1 MGGRRLLVI
10 GLDSADAGLIE
21 RWMAAGHLP
30 VLARLAASG
39 LWSRLRTTAEV
50 MHVSAWPSL
59 YTGCHPG
66 RHGLYHAFQIRAG
79 DQRIHRADPR
89 WRAVEPFWATLD
101 RAGRRV
107 IVMDAFMDA
116 PVAGF
121 RGIQI
126 LEYGTWTWF
135 WHPDSQPAGM
145 IRELVRRFGRYP
157 APEHTDQVTIPDQ
170 IRFRDTLVR
179 AAEVK
184 GRAVSWLLREHPWDV
199 AFIMF
204 AEPHSGGHYLWHSED
219 PDYPL
224 RPRQRLPQ
232 GFRPLCDVYA
242 AVDRAI
248 GAILEAVGEVDLLV
262 VSGDGMGPNHSASH
276 LMPDLLHRM
285 DLLHAAGLGGKQ
297 EAAPPPGLA
306 ARLRQLI
313 PLSVR
318 QSISRC
324 LPRETRRRLAMKWL
338 NSGIDWSKTQMFCIP
353 NSNEG
358 YFRVNRVGREPL
370 GIVGDEAAAAA
381 LVEEVARE
389 LEALVNPSSGRR
401 CAHAVHRIDRVF
413 AGSERPHLPD
423 LVVSF
428 DFDAR
433 TTDRILGPRV
443 GEITGPAPWE
453 VPAHYTG
460 NHRPNAF
467 LLAAGPGIRRA
478 PLPADAHI
486 LDLAPT
492 VLARAGLEPPAHLD
506 GRVLPLFADSAATAA
521 GD

>member
-1 MGGRRLLVI
+1 MSGRRLLVI
-10 GLDSADAGLIE
+10 GLDSADAALIE
-21 RWMAAGHLP
+21 AWMAEGHLP
-30 VLARLAASG
+30 VFARLAAAG
-39 LWSRLRTTAEV
+39 LWSRLGTTAGV

-66 RHGLYHAFQIRAG
+66 RHGLYHAFQVRAG
-79 DQRIHRADPR
+79 DRRIHRTDPR

-116 PVAGF
+116 PVEGF

-135 WHPDSQPAGM
+135 WHPDSRPAGM
-145 IRELVRRFGRYP
+145 HREIVRRFGRYP

-179 AAEVK
+179 AAGVK
-184 GRAVSWLLREHPWDV
+184 GRAAAWLLSEHPWDV
-199 AFIMF
+199 AFVMF
-204 AEPHSGGHYLWHSED
+204 GEPHGGGHYLWHGGD

-224 RPRQRLPQ
+224 RPAERLPE
-232 GFRPLCDVYA
+232 GFLPLRDVYA
-242 AVDRAI
+242 AVDRAV
-248 GAILEAVGEVDLLV
+248 GTVLDAVGEVDLLV

-276 LMPDLLHRM
+276 LMPELLHRL
-285 DLLHAAGLGGKQ
+285 DLLHAAGLGGKK
-297 EAAPPPGLA
+297 EDAPPPGLA
-306 ARLRQLI
+306 ARLRQMI
-313 PLSVR
+313 PLAVR

-324 LPRETRRRLAMKWL
+324 LPRETRRRLAMKWM
-338 NSGIDWSKTQMFCIP
+338 NSGIDWSKTRMFCIP

-358 YFRVNRVGREPL
+358 YFRINLAGREPDGL
-370 GIVGDEAAAAA
+370 VAAEEFRA
-381 LVEEVARE
+381 LVEEVAAE
-389 LEALVNPSSGRR
+389 LGALVNPANGR
-401 CAHAVHRIDRVF
+401 CIAHGVHRIDEVF
-413 AGSERPHLPD
+413 PGSERPHLPD

-433 TTDRILGPRV
+433 ATDRIRGPRT
-443 GEITGPAPWE
+443 GEIAGPAPWE

-467 LLAAGPGIRRA
+467 LLAAGPDIRRA
-478 PLPADAHI
+478 PLPAGAHI

-492 VLARAGLEPPAHLD
+492 ILARAGIEPPAHMD
-506 GRVLPLFADSAATAA
+506 GRPLPLFADATAVPA
-521 GD
+521 GE

>member
-1 MGGRRLLVI
+1 MHRPRLLVI
-10 GLDSADAGLIE
+10 GLDSADAALIE
-21 RWMAAGHLP
+21 RWMAEGHLP
-30 VLARLAASG
+30 VLARLAAVG

-59 YTGCHPG
+59 YTGTHPG
-66 RHGLYHAFQIRAG
+66 RHGLYHAFQVRAG
-79 DQRIHRADPR
+79 DYRIHRTDPR

-101 RAGRRV
+101 RAGRQV

-116 PVAGF
+116 PIEDF

-135 WHPDSQPAGM
+135 WRPDSRPAGM
-145 IRELVRRFGRYP
+145 YREIVRRFGRYP

-184 GRAVSWLLREHPWDV
+184 GRVVAWLLAEHPWEV
-199 AFIMF
+199 AFVMF
-204 AEPHSGGHYLWHSED
+204 GEPHGGGHYLWHGED
-219 PDYPL
+219 PHYPL
-224 RPRQRLPQ
+224 RPTQRLPA
-232 GFRPLCDVYA
+232 GFRPLRDVYA

-248 GAILEAVGEVDLLV
+248 VGVLDAVGEVDLLV

-276 LMPDLLHRM
+276 LMPELLHRLG
-285 DLLHAAGLGGKQ
+285 LLHAAGLGGKQ
-297 EAAPPPGLA
+297 EAAPPSGLA
-306 ARLRQLI
+306 ARLRRMI

-324 LPRETRRRLAMKWL
+324 LPRGTRRRLAMKWM
-338 NSGIDWSKTQMFCIP
+338 NSGTDWSRTRMFCIP

-358 YFRVNRVGREPL
+358 YFRINLAGREPDGL
-370 GIVGDEAAAAA
+370 IAADEVPV
-381 LVEEVARE
+381 LLDEVADE
-389 LEALVNPSSGRR
+389 LGRLVNPVNGR
-401 CAHAVHRIDRVF
+401 CIAHGVYRIDEVF
-413 AGSERPHLPD
+413 PGSERPHLPD
-423 LVVSF
+423 LVLGF
-428 DFDAR
+428 DGDALA
-433 TTDRILGPRV
+433 TDRIRGPRA
-443 GEITGPAPWE
+443 GEITGAAPWE

-467 LLAAGPGIRRA
+467 LLAAGPEIRRA

-486 LDLAPT
+486 LDIAPT
-492 VLARAGLEPPAHLD
+492 ILARAGIEPPPHMH
-506 GRVLPLFADSAATAA
+506 GRPLPLFTGTAAATPVTE
-521 GD
+521 